1 MTVGTRVR
9 LAITFRTASTAAL
22 FDPSTLQLVV
32 TNDAGSTTYTYPAT
46 IVKDSTGVYHY
57 DVLASTVGTYRFSWQ
72 SLATGEE
79 VKSEGYFNVTASTV

>member
-22 FDPSTLQLVV
+22 FDPATIQLVV

-46 IVKDSTGVYHY
+46 VVKDSTGVYHY

-79 VKSEGYFNVTASTV
+79 VKSEGFFNVTASTV

>member
-9 LAITFRTASTAAL
+9 LTVTFRTAATAAL

-32 TNDAGSTTYTYPAT
+32 TNDAGSTTYTYPAN
-46 IVKDSTGVYHY
+46 ISKDSTGVYHY
-57 DVLASTVGTYRFSWQ
+57 DVLASTVGTYRYSWQ

-79 VKSEGYFNVTASTV
+79 VKEEGYFNVIASTV

>member
-46 IVKDSTGVYHY
+46 IVTDSTGVYHY

-79 VKSEGYFNVTASTV
+79 VKSEGFFNVTASTV

>member
-46 IVKDSTGVYHY
+46 VVKDSTGVYHY
-57 DVLASTVGTYRFSWQ
+57 DVLASTVGTYRYSWQ

-79 VKSEGYFNVTASTV
+79 VKSEGFFNVTASTV

>member
-9 LAITFRTASTAAL
+9 LAITFRTAATAAL

-79 VKSEGYFNVTASTV
+79 VKSEGFFNVTASTV

>member
-79 VKSEGYFNVTASTV
+79 VKSEGFFNVTASTV

>member
-9 LAITFRTASTAAL
+9 LTVTFRTAATAAL

-32 TNDAGSTTYTYPAT
+32 TNDAGSTTYTYPAN
-46 IVKDSTGVYHY
+46 ISKDSTGVYHY
-57 DVLASTVGTYRFSWQ
+57 DVLASTVGTYRYSWQ

-79 VKSEGYFNVTASTV
+79 LVTEGFFNVIAKTV